1 MTKRIV
7 VITGA
12 TSGIGLA
19 VATLLLEQGF
29 DLFGVGSSSRTLE
42 IEAALSQRF
51 PERLIRYFRADLSVL
66 ANVRILGE
74 QIIQAMTEVGETQLF
89 ALINNAGGVV
99 SRYRLTSE
107 NIEYQFALN
116 HLSTLV
122 LTRTLLDPLQNGMVL
137 FTGSNSHHH
146 AKIHWRNLFY
156 KGFYWIFG
164 PYRQSK
170 LANLMTAKKFN
181 EILHPLGIDSYVVDP
196 GLVKTSIGTRSMH
209 GPGRWAWLF
218 VSRKGIS
225 PEDRGLDVF
234 PYHPNATSNRI
245 VFLEF
250 AAKQVSSNRK
260 RHERSQSI
268 VRSLL
273 SNGECFV
280 SKHRIKSLK
289 IVI

>member
-1 MTKRIV
+1 
-7 VITGA
+7 
-12 TSGIGLA
+12 
-19 VATLLLEQGF
+19 
-29 DLFGVGSSSRTLE
+29 
-42 IEAALSQRF
+42 
-51 PERLIRYFRADLSVL
+51 
-66 ANVRILGE
+66 
-74 QIIQAMTEVGETQLF
+74 
-89 ALINNAGGVV
+89 
-99 SRYRLTSE
+99 LTSE

-225 PEDRGLDVF
+225 PKIAALTYFHIIQTRPQTGLYF
-234 PYHPNATSNRI
+234 LNSQPSKYHPIANDMNAVNRLFDLSCQMANVSFPNTVSNR
-245 VFLEF
+245 
-250 AAKQVSSNRK
+250 
-260 RHERSQSI
+260 
-268 VRSLL
+268 
-273 SNGECFV
+273 
-280 SKHRIKSLK
+280 
-289 IVI
+289 